1 MAEYKRVC
9 NFCHN
14 DFIAQKYNT
23 RYCCKRCASLGHK
36 MQIKQDKQ
44 NMFNDNETYKRVLLQ
59 ILTSLERI
67 EEALL
72 LKSTK
77 QIIEQDELLSA
88 EQFCKLKGIHQ
99 RTLRR
104 MIERKEI
111 SIVKKQ
117 NKIFIPKNQTITNP

>member
-1 MAEYKRVC
+1 
-9 NFCHN
+9 
-14 DFIAQKYNT
+14 
-23 RYCCKRCASLGHK
+23 
-36 MQIKQDKQ
+36 MQVKQDKQ

-88 EQFCKLKGIHQ
+88 EQFCELKGIHK

-111 SIVKKQ
+111 NIVKKQ